1 MYSQND
7 EESILL
13 QHLTSLTG
21 TLLDI
26 GANDGKTLSNSLAL
40 IEKGWSAA
48 LVEPAKIPFSKLA
61 NLHKDNQK
69 VQCIN
74 LAIGTQIGELKF
86 YSSGTHLNDGDTD
99 LLSTLCE
106 SELSRWAGTENEF
119 TEETVSVVDFK
130 TFLDHSEFKKFDLV
144 LIDAEGLDYEIL
156 TQIDLNQIE
165 CSMIVVE
172 TNSKDDEKYIEYCE
186 AYGFKQIHKT
196 HENLIFSKNLNS

>member
-7 EESILL
+7 EEEILL
-13 QHLTSLTG
+13 KHLSSSTG

-40 IEKGWSAA
+40 IERGWSAA
-48 LVEPAKIPFSKLA
+48 LVEPAKIPFLKLS
-61 NLHKDNQK
+61 NLHKDNNN

-86 YSSGTHLNDGDTD
+86 YSSGTHLNEGDTD

-106 SELSRWAGTENEF
+106 SELDRWAGTDNEF

-130 TFLDHSEFKKFDLV
+130 TFLDHSNFKKFDLV

-165 CSMIVVE
+165 CSMIVFE

-186 AYGFKQIHKT
+186 SYGFKQIHKT